1 MSLFNGAIYSSTM
14 PFDMRVRVGEAIV
27 HHVLQLVSGDDRQDE
42 ALFEC
47 GVRAP
52 MSATKE
58 TKDPVDCMSCMLRRT
73 TESMEAEFAEQEA
86 AYKEWV
92 SQSHEE

>member
-1 MSLFNGAIYSSTM
+1 MSLVSGAIYWSTT
-14 PFDMRVRVGEAIV
+14 PFDMRVRIGETIV
-27 HHVLQLVSGDDRQDE
+27 HHVLQLVGGDDRQDE

-52 MSATKE
+52 MSTARE

-92 SQSHEE
+92 S